1 MGRAERGVEGAELVV
16 VLLFEC
22 RELGAEGPD
31 DVAVAGPSAATVL
44 NALGLGVWLAVGR
57 RGDARSGRSVGEL

>member
-31 DVAVAGPSAATVL
+31 DVAGGWPVCGDGSMP
-44 NALGLGVWLAVGR
+44 GR
-57 RGDARSGRSVGEL
+57 RCGLLLAAEMLDPGAERR